1 MKALIRTRLKPN
13 TSKFGSIL
21 NTFGIP
27 YKGLNAKGDLQ
38 GKTGVQKI
46 KVKL

>member
-13 TSKFGSIL
+13 TSKFGGIL
-21 NTFGIP
+21 NAFGIP
-27 YKGLNAKGDLQ
+27 HIGLNAKGDLK